1 MVLTGILLFVLCLL
15 LSAFF
20 SSSETAFI
28 SVNPYSLEYRDKKGS
43 KAAALA
49 RKIVARTNELLATI
63 LIGNTLVNA
72 AAASIATSLF
82 ASLLPEARRNQ
93 AVLYATVATTVLLLV
108 FGEINPKTFAA
119 HNAVRTVSLM
129 AYPMRAVMVLFAPLT
144 RIFGW
149 MTGLLM
155 PSSKAGRGPAFRA
168 LNEEETRLALHAGA
182 RGLSALR
189 RRIVSGALDI
199 GSRPVKEVMV
209 PRPEIRAIEIDAR
222 RDDVLE
228 TVRVSGY
235 SRYPVYRGRLDNIEG
250 LVHAKD
256 IISYLIDKKDFSV
269 SDVLRKA
276 FFVPELASLEKVLL
290 QMQEKAVHM
299 ALVVDEFGNVDGLVT
314 LEDIIEEIV
323 GDIQDEHDDQAGS
336 WYTALEGGRYLVAGS
351 APVKD
356 VNALVALG
364 IPEKKDYTTL
374 AGFFLY
380 EFGRLPREKEG
391 FEFGGCRLTVEKM
404 SKRRIALIALAPGAS
419 ETTGLSATTGLPSGP
434 DRS

>member
-1 MVLTGILLFVLCLL
+1 MLLAGILLFLLCLL

-28 SVNPYSLEYRDKKGS
+28 AVNPYSLEYHERTGS
-43 KAAALA
+43 RRAALA
-49 RKIVARTNELLATI
+49 RKILARTNDLLATI
-63 LIGNTLVNA
+63 LIGNTLVNV
-72 AAASIATSLF
+72 AAASVATSLLV
-82 ASLLPEARRNQ
+82 SILPNRNR
-93 AVLYATVATTVLLLV
+93 AVLYATIATTVLLLI

-119 HNAVRTVSLM
+119 HNSLRTVKLVS
-129 AYPMRAVMVLFAPLT
+129 YPVRGMMVLFAPLLKLFSLMT
-144 RIFGW
+144 R
-149 MTGLLM
+149 LVM
-155 PSSKAGRGPAFRA
+155 PSSSTKPFGPSRL
-168 LNEEETRLALHAGA
+168 LNEEETKIALHAGA

-209 PRPEIRAIEIDAR
+209 PRPEIRAIEVDSGRNEI
-222 RDDVLE
+222 LE
-228 TVRVSGY
+228 TLRASGY

-250 LVHAKD
+250 IMHGKDLVG
-256 IISYLIDKKDFSV
+256 YLIDNKDFNIK
-269 SDVLRKA
+269 DVLRKP

-323 GDIQDEHDDQAGS
+323 GEIQDEHDGQAEDWFS
-336 WYTALEGGRYLVAGS
+336 RLDGGRFRITGA

-356 VNALVALG
+356 VNALIPLR

-374 AGFFLY
+374 AGFLLY
-380 EFGRLPREKEG
+380 EFGRLPREKDS
-391 FEFGGCRLTVEKM
+391 FEFGDFQLTVEKM
-404 SKRRIALIALAPGAS
+404 SKRHISLIEVAPRGAS
-419 ETTGLSATTGLPSGP
+419 GPAPS
-434 DRS
+434 